1 MARKLTEQ
9 EKMEYFEELERIAQ
23 KRYNKSYG
31 SLCFAR
37 QRTVQTML
45 RVGDY

>member
-1 MARKLTEQ
+1 MARELTEE
-9 EKMEYFEELERIAQ
+9 EKMEYFEELERIAW
-23 KRYNKSYG
+23 KLYKEHYR